1 MKKHLFGIIILF
13 FALSMSAKKV
23 KFAVD
28 MTGQTISAF
37 GVHVVGDFQV
47 AAGYALD
54 WDPSLTTMVQEGSTN
69 IYSVIVNIPAFAK
82 YEYRF
87 INGNQTYESEFIPD
101 ESRVGYNLND
111 NRWLYVD
118 SLKNDTTFVG
128 AIIFGGNAPAGL
140 SLVRFKVDMNNSLP
154 VSANGVHV
162 GNSHNGFNSTDV
174 RLYSFGDNV
183 YEIINYFVPDSY
195 SYRFFN
201 GNTAITTET
210 ISGSCS
216 VFGNRDLTFTK
227 DTMLPTVCFSSC
239 SACIAAGLNESAA
252 NNSSFELFPN
262 PAKNNLTIHSS
273 SNEIIKSIQILNVS
287 GQEVYTAVQIM
298 DSNYQL
304 NNLNLIPGMY
314 FVKVSNSNGQ
324 DKNLKL
330 IIE

>member
-1 MKKHLFGIIILF
+1 MKKHLFGITILF
-13 FALSMSAKKV
+13 FTLTMSAKKV

-28 MTGQTISAF
+28 MTGQVISTF
-37 GVHVVGDFQV
+37 GIHVTGDFQV

-54 WDPSLTTMVQEGSTN
+54 WDPSATTMAQEGSTD
-69 IYSVIVNIPAFAK
+69 IYSVIVDIPAFAK

-87 INGNQTYESEFIPD
+87 INGNQTYESEFIPE

-118 SLKNDTTFVG
+118 SLKNDTSFVG
-128 AIIFGGNAPAGL
+128 AILFGGNAPSGL
-140 SLVRFKVDMNNSLP
+140 SLVRFKVDMNNALP

-162 GNSHNGFNSTDV
+162 GNNMNGFNSTDV

-183 YEIINYFVPDSY
+183 YEIINYFVPNSY

-239 SACIAAGLNESAA
+239 SACVASGLNEFTD
-252 NNSSFELFPN
+252 NNSHFELFPN
-262 PAKNNLTIHSS
+262 PAKNHLTITSS
-273 SNEIIKSIQILNVS
+273 SNEIIKSVQVLSIS
-287 GQEVYTAVQIM
+287 GQEIYTTTKVM
-298 DSNYQL
+298 STTYHLD
-304 NNLNLIPGMY
+304 NLSLSPGMY
-314 FVKVSNSNGQ
+314 FVNVSNSKGQ
-324 DKNLKL
+324 AKNLKL